1 MKLGVAINDTWAFF
15 SDVYALFQK
24 EHQTSLF
31 NPRTFNNPFLNGRI
45 NRYFYQKDLKAFLK
59 NNDVCFFEW
68 AGEYLAHATTQPKQ
82 KGIVTRLHRY
92 ELYQWASQINWEIVD
107 KVILVSNAKKNEI
120 EERFP
125 STIGKTIV
133 IPEGVNLNNFEFNP
147 QPFRKQLGI
156 LGHLSPRKRVYELV
170 LAFFEGGFHQ
180 MGYKLHIGGGQH
192 PKFPDYY
199 FSLIDL
205 VERLGIASNVIFHD
219 HVSEPKNWF
228 GLIDILISNSYSE
241 GLQVS
246 PMEAMASGIY
256 CLSHHWDGAEELL
269 PDQYLFNT
277 SSDLKEK
284 ILTYAEFSENQK
296 LEERK
301 FQRTLVEQNFNIEKI
316 SKDILQV
323 VNEVGELVK

>member
-1 MKLGVAINDTWAFF
+1 
-15 SDVYALFQK
+15 
-24 EHQTSLF
+24 
-31 NPRTFNNPFLNGRI
+31 
-45 NRYFYQKDLKAFLK
+45 
-59 NNDVCFFEW
+59 
-68 AGEYLAHATTQPKQ
+68 
-82 KGIVTRLHRY
+82 
-92 ELYQWASQINWEIVD
+92 
-107 KVILVSNAKKNEI
+107 
-120 EERFP
+120 
-125 STIGKTIV
+125 
-133 IPEGVNLNNFEFNP
+133 
-147 QPFRKQLGI
+147 
-156 LGHLSPRKRVYELV
+156 
-170 LAFFEGGFHQ
+170 
-180 MGYKLHIGGGQH
+180 LHIGGGQH
-192 PKFPDYY
+192 PKFPDYH
-199 FSLIDL
+199 FSLLDL
-205 VERLGIASNVIFHD
+205 VERLGIASNVVFHD

-284 ILTYAEFSENQK
+284 ILTYAELSENQK

-323 VNEVGELVK
+323 VNEVGELVT